1 LKIIATLLTV
11 ALALG
16 GCTATGI
23 NGIQRGGILNPD
35 SKNPDDPLGDISRP
49 VETSRPYLS
58 TLKNMR
64 PPSEKSTVGVY
75 SFTDKTGQR
84 KSGDTAGAAT
94 LSTAVTQGAEV
105 WLIQALKSAGNG
117 EWFRVVERVG
127 LDSLTKERQI
137 IRQTRTEYDKEEAK
151 PLPPMM
157 FAGGIIEGGVISYEA
172 NLRSGGLGAR
182 YFGIGADKS
191 YREDQVTVAL
201 RMVNVQTGEIIL
213 AVSTS
218 KSIISYKN
226 DVGIVTYIDIQNKFL
241 EGESG
246 NAENE
251 PVNYAVRTAIEA
263 AVIALIKQGIEQKVW
278 VYADQVKTSAK
289 PATTI
294 KPAVQ

>member
-1 LKIIATLLTV
+1 MKPLLILLLM

-16 GCTATGI
+16 GCNTRALTT
-23 NGIQRGGILNPD
+23 NGVLNPD
-35 SKNPDDPLGDISRP
+35 SMLPNEQMGDIAKP
-49 VETSRPYLS
+49 IETTNPYLS
-58 TLKNMR
+58 RLKHMK
-64 PPSEKSTVGVY
+64 PPSEKVTVGVY

-84 KSGDTAGAAT
+84 KSGDSASSAT

-105 WLIQALKSAGNG
+105 WLIQALKTAGKG

-127 LDSLTKERQI
+127 LDDLTKERQI
-137 IRQTRTEYDKEEAK
+137 IRQTRQEYDKEAAK
-151 PLPPMM
+151 PLPPMV

-172 NLRSGGLGAR
+172 NLRSGGIGAR
-182 YFGIGADKS
+182 YFGIGLDKS

-201 RMVNVQTGEIIL
+201 RLVNVQTGEIL
-213 AVSTS
+213 LTVSTS

-226 DVGIVTYIDIQNKFL
+226 DAGVITYIDVQNKFL

-263 AVIALIKQGIEQKVW
+263 AVIALIKQGIDLKVW
-278 VYADQVKTSAK
+278 AYADQVNANGTVQPTTNIKL
-289 PATTI
+289 PA
-294 KPAVQ
+294 AQ